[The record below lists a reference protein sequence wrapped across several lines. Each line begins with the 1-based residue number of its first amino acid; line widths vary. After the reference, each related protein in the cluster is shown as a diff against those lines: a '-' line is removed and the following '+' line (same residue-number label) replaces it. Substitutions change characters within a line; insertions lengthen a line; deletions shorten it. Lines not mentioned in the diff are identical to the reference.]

1 MRRRDVVALIGGAA
15 ASLPLTARGQTV
27 PARAITLVVG
37 FPPGGTADLTA
48 RIAADRMKVSL
59 GHSLIVENVP
69 GSGGSIGAG
78 RVAHAAADGYTLAC
92 GSWGTHVVNGA
103 ILPLTYDVVNDFAPV
118 SLLTNQPLVIATK
131 ATVPAKNLAEL
142 IAWLKAAPVAASAG
156 TAGAGG
162 VTHLAE
168 ILFQSMTGTHLQL
181 VPYRGSPPALQDLV
195 AGRIDLF
202 VTPAAAALP
211 QIRTGAIK
219 AFAVT
224 ASSRLTIAPDI
235 PTVDE
240 QGLPGFHISLW
251 SALWA
256 PKGTPDDVVRRL
268 SGAVVD
274 ALADEAARSRLA
286 ELGQEVFSRAQQ
298 TPEALAAFQ
307 KAEIA
312 TWWPIIRAAGIKTP

>member
-1 MRRRDVVALIGGAA
+1 MRRRDVIVLIGAA
-15 ASLPLTARGQTV
+15 AALPVAAHAQSF
-27 PARAITLVVG
+27 PSRAITLVVG

-48 RIAADRMKVSL
+48 RILAERMKALL
-59 GHSLIVENVP
+59 GQSVIVENVP

-78 RVAHAAADGYTLAC
+78 RVAHAAADGYTLVC
-92 GSWGTHVVNGA
+92 GSWGTHVINGA
-103 ILPLTYDVVNDFAPV
+103 LLPLPYDVASDFAPV

-131 ATVPAKNLAEL
+131 AAVPASDLKEL
-142 IAWLKAAPVAASAG
+142 VAWLKAAPVAPTAG

-168 ILFQSMTGTHLQL
+168 ILFQSLTGTRLQL

-202 VTPAAAALP
+202 ITPAAAALP

-224 ASSRLTIAPDI
+224 AGNRLTIAPEI

-240 QGLPGFHISLW
+240 QGLAEFHISLW

-256 PKGTPDDVVRRL
+256 PKGTPGDVVRRL
-268 SGAVVD
+268 SGAVAD
-274 ALADEAARSRLA
+274 ALADPAARSRLA
-286 ELGQEVFSRAQQ
+286 ELGQDVFPRDQQ

-312 TWWPIIRAAGIKTP
+312 TWWPVIRRAGLSTP

>member
-1 MRRRDVVALIGGAA
+1 MGVHGGQARSPVHCDTVIDMLECASGQRGLLRETRMRRRDVIALIGCAA
-15 ASLPLTARGQTV
+15 ASLARTARAQNF

-37 FPPGGTADLTA
+37 FPPGGTADLMA
-48 RIAADRMKVSL
+48 RIVADRMKVSL
-59 GHSLIVENVP
+59 GQSVIVENVP

-103 ILPLTYDVVNDFAPV
+103 ILPLPYDVVNDFAPV
-118 SLLTNQPLVIATK
+118 SLLTDQPLVIATK
-131 ATVPAKNLAEL
+131 ATVPAKDLGEL
-142 IAWLKAAPVAASAG
+142 IAWLKAAPVAAAAG

-168 ILFQSMTGTHLQL
+168 ILFQSMTGTQLHL

-211 QIRTGAIK
+211 QLRAGAIK

-224 ASSRLTIAPDI
+224 ASRRLTIAPDI

-240 QGLPGFHISLW
+240 QGLSGFHISLW

-256 PKGTPDDVVRRL
+256 PKGTPGEVIERL
-268 SGAVVD
+268 DAAVID
-274 ALADEAARSRLA
+274 ALADAAVRSRLA
-286 ELGQEVFSRAQQ
+286 ELGQ
-298 TPEALAAFQ
+298 
-307 KAEIA
+307 
-312 TWWPIIRAAGIKTP
+312 